1 MHVRP
6 VTAFLAALA
15 TVVVTLA
22 AVAVIQSRLEATPE
36 IDLAGDWL
44 LTHIVQWG
52 PYKSWTFRYRLSL
65 SGGDGAR
72 VRGEG
77 ETLSVNGRPPAPGER
92 TTLQVVD
99 TLSDR
104 GILIAWVF
112 ERNGDRAGRGAI
124 KWRVANEN
132 RLVGSFRTT
141 FYRGSSVAQ
150 RLDPEESE
158 DSAASARPVEG

>member
-1 MHVRP
+1 M
-6 VTAFLAALA
+6 
-15 TVVVTLA
+15 VVLTLA
-22 AVAVIQSRLEATPE
+22 AVAVIQSRIGSGPA

-65 SGGDGAR
+65 SGEEGAP
-72 VRGEG
+72 VTGNG
-77 ETLSVNGRPPAPGER
+77 ETVSVNGRPPAPGER

-99 TLSDR
+99 TLHDR
-104 GILIAWVF
+104 GFVIAWVF
-112 ERNGDRAGRGAI
+112 ERNGDRAGRGAV
-124 KWRVANEN
+124 KWRVANGN

-150 RLDPEESE
+150 RLAPKRDE
-158 DSAASARPVEG
+158 